1 MQDHE
6 FSLSRLATGHSPFA
20 SVRYDP
26 VTPSSILLAPLVSSP
41 CTNANGGNPL
51 VIGSSD
57 WLTLLADATD
67 ESDVGGGTGRALGDG
82 GILDNR

>member
-1 MQDHE
+1 MHLLQDRD
-6 FSLSRLATGHSPFA
+6 FSLSRPATGHSPFA

-51 VIGSSD
+51 RIGSSD
-57 WLTLLADATD
+57 WLILLAAASD
-67 ESDVGGGTGRALGDG
+67 ESDVGGGSVEL
-82 GILDNR
+82 